1 MDKKYIIVLFKNK
14 KKRKII
20 KGYNTEKR
28 GRKFFESLFKT
39 NNIKFPMIYEN
50 AEKVNYEIGLL
61 TNQTKIQKSLH
72 IVDELGRNQIV
83 NMEDPD
89 FVFLDIKKYVIEE
102 KIYDWQTEKKIG
114 YDMFFKKYLSNKDFK
129 NIFTLNN
136 KIVIQIDESYSL
148 FSLKNEDDSLRL
160 LETIESDFRDL
171 GRMDGIFVRDVSI
184 VQRKWIYNNL
194 VENGFDKKRLYRKK
208 TTFSKR

>member
-28 GRKFFESLFKT
+28 SRKFFESLFKT

-160 LETIESDFRDL
+160 LEIIESDFRDL